1 MGLYMFK
8 MKIFYASEL
17 ALIIISIMYFTQS
30 KNECPRNHMR
40 FAKIS
45 ISDVP

>member
-1 MGLYMFK
+1 MRLNMFK

-17 ALIIISIMYFTQS
+17 ALIISIMYFTQS